1 MNKPIILTY
10 VFTAIG
16 ITAWLVAI
24 FWAPYLRS
32 HASPWERFVYSVF
45 SPVCHQ
51 LPSRSFHILGQPLA
65 VCARCLGIYA
75 GFFIGVGLYPF
86 LRGFDETSLPR
97 TSIFVL
103 ISFPIVTDTLGNLVR
118 LWETPN
124 AVRFTTGLLWGS
136 LLPFY
141 FITGLADL
149 FRNIK
154 KKNGWHSASP
164 RNGRA
169 NGGG

>member
-1 MNKPIILTY
+1 MPGRMNKAIILTY
-10 VFTAIG
+10 VLTTIG
-16 ITAWLVAI
+16 ITAWLAAI

-32 HASPWERFVYSVF
+32 HVSPWERLVYSVF

-51 LPSRSFHILGQPLA
+51 LPSRSFHLLGQPLA

-86 LRGFDETSLPR
+86 LRGFEETSLPR

-103 ISFPIVTDTLGNLVR
+103 ISFPIVTDTLGNLAR
-118 LWETPN
+118 LWETSN
-124 AVRFTTGLLWGS
+124 AVRFATGLLWGS
-136 LLPFY
+136 LLPLY

-149 FRNIK
+149 FLNIK
-154 KKNGWHSASP
+154 KKSST
-164 RNGRA
+164 
-169 NGGG
+169 